1 MFNNCMGRRGIT
13 LIELLVALAVI
24 AILAAAA
31 LPRLDRARARA
42 MGVALAA
49 DLHRLEFLQEQ
60 YRSNGFPSYTTDFTE
75 LDYVPSEGVE
85 LTITQASEDEWSAFA
100 THASDPEVR
109 CAVFHGS
116 GTSAGQYP
124 AQQSGRIACAQG
136 SRPFGIP
143 APGGTGIVR

>member
-1 MFNNCMGRRGIT
+1 MGRRGIT

-60 YRSNGFPSYTTDFTE
+60 YRSNGFPSYTADPSE
-75 LDYVPSEGVE
+75 LEYVPSTGVD
-85 LTITQASEDEWSAFA
+85 LTITQATGDEWAAYA
-100 THASDPEVR
+100 THQGDPDVR
-109 CAVFHGS
+109 CAVFHGPNS
-116 GTSAGQYP
+116 GAGQFP
-124 AQQSGRIACAQG
+124 ARQSGRIECAQG
-136 SRPFGIP
+136 SRRFGIP
-143 APGGTGIVR
+143 APSGGGVVRN